1 MTLIY
6 SALIVHHLLMILNS
20 TKKNQIGTM
29 VLSLQCTK
37 VWWDTKTGPCLPTWP
52 VALED
57 VTIHFPLCPTWL
69 PSLQCNAI
77 LHCAMQRS
85 EERACHQMLSWPPIV
100 SQEQGCLGWIFSHH
114 GNSFFLSAQKMKIN
128 MFGKMGTLIIRR
140 VTKNSTSG
148 MTRVLF
154 GTTSVSHYNIN
165 SIIFGIL
172 TIQTSGA
179 DTSQAAFFKWFRCS
193 LKVIETK

>member
-1 MTLIY
+1 MVIHANVAWLMTLIY

-20 TKKNQIGTM
+20 TKINQIGTM

-69 PSLQCNAI
+69 PSLPPSLQCNAI

-85 EERACHQMLSWPPIV
+85 EERACHQMLSWPAIV
-100 SQEQGCLGWIFSHH
+100 RREQGCLGWIFIH
-114 GNSFFLSAQKMKIN
+114 GNLWKHVF
-128 MFGKMGTLIIRR
+128 IIMPVEKR
-140 VTKNSTSG
+140 STC
-148 MTRVLF
+148 LE
-154 GTTSVSHYNIN
+154 N
-165 SIIFGIL
+165 
-172 TIQTSGA
+172 
-179 DTSQAAFFKWFRCS
+179 
-193 LKVIETK
+193 